1 MCAPLVEFS
10 LTAGAV
16 NHYPRSF
23 EALANKCTQQFAR
36 NAIGGYTSAGGRM
49 DHQLHRS
56 HLIHILQGA
65 YSGELAAGFAYR
77 GHWKSVKNAD
87 ERAAIQKIERE
98 EWVHRKRVG
107 EMLANLDSAPQKF
120 REAKLWV
127 IGRTIGLACHVIGWF
142 LPMYFAGRLESGNV
156 IEYQVAASHAGA
168 LGLTEFEADLLVM
181 ARVEKEHELFFLNV
195 ITGHRL
201 LPIVSGVFGWGAI
214 EEPPAETVSEA
225 ASEAD

>member
-1 MCAPLVEFS
+1 MD
-10 LTAGAV
+10 
-16 NHYPRSF
+16 R
-23 EALANKCTQQFAR
+23 EALQ
-36 NAIGGYTSAGGRM
+36 
-49 DHQLHRS
+49 
-56 HLIHILQGA
+56 LIHILQGA

-77 GHWKSVKNAD
+77 GHWNSVRNPD

-107 EMLANLDSAPQKF
+107 EMLASLGAAPLKH

-127 IGRTIGLACHVIGWF
+127 IGRIIGLACHLTGWF

-156 IEYQVAASHAGA
+156 IEYEVAAAHAAA

-181 ARVEKEHELFFLNV
+181 ARVEKEHELYFLNV

-201 LPIVSGVFGWGAI
+201 RPIVSAIFGWGRI
-214 EEPPAETVSEA
+214 EHSATKQVSEA
-225 ASEAD
+225 SSEAD